1 MKDHTLYSLG
11 WYHDRAEVVVMDRVA
26 GVPQP
31 PGLDMAALDAAA
43 AAACAHL
50 PSVEAPVRAP
60 GRPATDGV
68 TVLFN
73 LLCICIIL
81 DLFGVFGW
89 GRKEV
94 SAWLQ
99 HRREVRLLK
108 LRQEDAWLNDRRTLT
123 ERDSG

>member
-1 MKDHTLYSLG
+1 M
-11 WYHDRAEVVVMDRVA
+11 
-26 GVPQP
+26 
-31 PGLDMAALDAAA
+31 
-43 AAACAHL
+43 
-50 PSVEAPVRAP
+50 
-60 GRPATDGV
+60 
-68 TVLFN
+68 LFN